1 MARPPSPLPSLC
13 MANADGGRLKVV
25 GRAQRKID
33 ASDKVTGRTVFAD
46 DIALPRMLYAK
57 LLRSPHAHAEIA
69 SIDPSKAMQLE
80 GVKCVITGD
89 SMPITFGILPV
100 SQDEHALSPKRVRF
114 IGDPVAAV
122 AATSEE
128 IATQALDLI
137 DVEYQPLEPIANV
150 DRAVTTADPLITS

>member
-1 MARPPSPLPSLC
+1 MAI
-13 MANADGGRLKVV
+13 ADDRDYQVV

-57 LLRSPHAHAEIA
+57 LLRSPHAHADIV
-69 SIDPSKAMQLE
+69 SIDTSRAMQLA
-80 GVKCVITGD
+80 GVKCVITGE

-114 IGDPVAAV
+114 IGLPPFC
-122 AATSEE
+122 
-128 IATQALDLI
+128 
-137 DVEYQPLEPIANV
+137 DVS
-150 DRAVTTADPLITS
+150 RR